1 MFSLIFLTNKIF
13 FFVDWVAI
21 RIGKFYFLFTL
32 PKAKKCNFNYLEPA
46 YFQQVKRAENRK
58 NSFLKLEAVFD
69 KIKDFI
75 VGKEKFWN
83 LWCKWHLKVPYNI

>member
-1 MFSLIFLTNKIF
+1 M
-13 FFVDWVAI
+13 
-21 RIGKFYFLFTL
+21 
-32 PKAKKCNFNYLEPA
+32 EPA